1 MAGFLSQIRS
11 GVLARGWFLKL
22 EYCFKHIHLSVFG
35 LLIILAFR

>member
-22 EYCFKHIHLSVFG
+22 EYDIDFFLLLCYYHLSDFG
-35 LLIILAFR
+35 